1 MSATVHEFVG
11 LEVDTDTRT
20 IRIDLTKPQMIKV
33 IGYDARLNP
42 KEYILK
48 VTGRGL
54 VLV

>member
-1 MSATVHEFVG
+1 MNATAHEFIG
-11 LEVDTDTRT
+11 LEIDTEHRT
-20 IRIDLTKPQMIKV
+20 LRIDLTKPQMIKV